1 MRTLGP
7 AAPAAAIVRHRPLVP
22 SRIHRPSG
30 PAARRRRPGSSP
42 PWMAVRILCFNTS
55 LSFSFERRTAPKN
68 DESMPP
74 KAAAADAGP
83 VRSGRRAPS
92 GGPSG
97 IDGGAATGEGA
108 TPGPGRQRR
117 RRKVPAAERAD
128 RDGKG
133 GLVASAATAFS
144 FYFGQ
149 EDALSRAPKGS
160 LGEQIAK
167 SVRTVE
173 TRTSVSA
180 NKV

>member
-1 MRTLGP
+1 MT
-7 AAPAAAIVRHRPLVP
+7 
-22 SRIHRPSG
+22 
-30 PAARRRRPGSSP
+30 
-42 PWMAVRILCFNTS
+42 AVGGIRILCFYTS

-68 DESMPP
+68 DESMS
-74 KAAAADAGP
+74 AES
-83 VRSGRRAPS
+83 RRRGRRP
-92 GGPSG
+92 GPEREDGTLRGPSG

-128 RDGKG
+128 RDGKD